1 MTKQIR
7 RIFSTV
13 AIILCVS
20 IGLALPTEVF
30 ASTIPEKENPEYS
43 SFDDVKGK
51 DEEIGNIVTELTDER
66 TETSKEFLLDSGT
79 KMIAEY
85 DTPIHYQNDKGD
97 WVEYNNSLKAENST
111 STADEASDGEY
122 TNISSNIDVKLSI
135 EDLGWK
141 IIHVTCIK

>member
-43 SFDDVKGK
+43 SFDDVKGE

-79 KMIAEY
+79 KMIAE
-85 DTPIHYQNDKGD
+85 
-97 WVEYNNSLKAENST
+97 
-111 STADEASDGEY
+111 
-122 TNISSNIDVKLSI
+122 
-135 EDLGWK
+135 
-141 IIHVTCIK
+141 